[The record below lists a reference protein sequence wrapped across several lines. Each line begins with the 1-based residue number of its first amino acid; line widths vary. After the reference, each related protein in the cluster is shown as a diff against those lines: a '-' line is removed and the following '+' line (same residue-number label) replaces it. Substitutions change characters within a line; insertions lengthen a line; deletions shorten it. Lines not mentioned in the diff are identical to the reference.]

1 MSTILQATIPGEPVA
16 QGRGRAFYRPGLGV
30 RVFDPAK
37 SRAWKGVAQVHY
49 QEALKAASLAAPAF
63 VGPVEVHVLA
73 VFTCPRSQ
81 YRKRDP
87 VPRRPKATKP
97 DASNILKAVED
108 AANGLLFVDDSQI
121 ARVTVERYVGAQEE
135 APFVRVT
142 VRALEPEQER
152 FRLEPAQAGA

>member
-49 QEALKAASLAAPAF
+49 QEALRDAGLDAPAF
-63 VGPVEVHVLA
+63 PAGPIEVQVLA
-73 VFTCPRSQ
+73 VFGCPKSHH
-81 YRKRDP
+81 RKTP
-87 VPRRPKATKP
+87 VPRRPKDTRP
-97 DASNILKAVED
+97 DAENVLKAVQD
-108 AANGLLFVDDSQI
+108 AGNGLLWGDDSQI
-121 ARVTVERYVGAQEE
+121 ARATVEKVVAAQEE

-142 VRALEPEQER
+142 VRML
-152 FRLEPAQAGA
+152 